1 MKLLVRKGLTQSDVG
16 ELGRIIL
23 PKARMLIIYLRVQ
36 MWEEDHAWIQ
46 LLLYLR
52 LSAHVTKVVTT
63 WL

>member
-16 ELGRIIL
+16 ELGRIII
-23 PKARMLIIYLRVQ
+23 PKARMLIVYFRVQ
-36 MWEEDHAWIQ
+36 IWKEDHSWIQ
-46 LLLYLR
+46 LL